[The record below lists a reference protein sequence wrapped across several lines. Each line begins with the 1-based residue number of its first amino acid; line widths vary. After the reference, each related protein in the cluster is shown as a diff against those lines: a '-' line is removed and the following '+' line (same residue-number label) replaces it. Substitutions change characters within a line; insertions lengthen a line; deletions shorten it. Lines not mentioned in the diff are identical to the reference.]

1 MLDIEFKRV
10 KDVQAL
16 EQKTK
21 KCESKN
27 RCGITSS
34 R

>member
-16 EQKTK
+16 EQKI
-21 KCESKN
+21 ESKN